1 LNIIDLPLTRFRS
14 RWKMSHII
22 KIIIIFILFSKLATT
37 VEANVVQGNSTLT
50 LPFPVKTIKQ
60 ESKILPKIAL
70 VTNVT
75 DEPSLQSGDNNKIP
89 GNSLALSLRDVVMRT
104 LVSNLAIEV
113 EGFNSKVKAE
123 NVIDGESKFDAT
135 FEINLSE
142 EEEVRQQSNAFS
154 SPVKSRNKS
163 HNWDFSLTQK
173 LVTGADYKLS
183 FTNDRNRTNSVTA
196 GLNPSYFTEM
206 VFSLTQPLLKNFGI
220 DLTKRNIYIANN
232 EVNISDYVFEDKVID
247 IISDVENVYWDLVFS
262 IEDLAVKKKS
272 LERARNLERQV
283 KAQVEVGTMA
293 EIETLQ
299 AQSEVASRDE
309 SLLVAQDLIQDNED
323 ILKNILNIDY
333 GSEEGLKAIYPSD
346 RPEMVADE
354 INLYQAIKD
363 TLLNRPDYLGKKK
376 ELENKNIL
384 VKFRENQL
392 YPTVDL
398 FGTMGLNGL
407 SGDAITVNSG
417 TFQGRSK
424 YGGDYGTALSDSL
437 TGKFYNWEVGLKL
450 SYPLGN
456 RSAKAQLSA
465 SRLEKAQLIL
475 SIKDLEKSII
485 VEVREAVRQLKTDL
499 KRINATRIA
508 RKLAEEKLKAEEKK
522 FEVGLSTSFSVLEF
536 QEDLAEEQSNEIK
549 ALIDFKKSKIRLR
562 QVMATTLKENDIK
575 LKSKEN
581 T

>member
-1 LNIIDLPLTRFRS
+1 
-14 RWKMSHII
+14 MSHII

-75 DEPSLQSGDNNKIP
+75 DELSLQSGDNNKIP

-283 KAQVEVGTMA
+283 KAQVAVGTMA

-407 SGDAITVNSG
+407 SGDAITVNTG

-437 TGKFYNWEVGLKL
+437 TGKFYNWEVGIKL

>member
-1 LNIIDLPLTRFRS
+1 
-14 RWKMSHII
+14 MSHII

-89 GNSLALSLRDVVMRT
+89 GNSLAFSLRDVVMRT

-183 FTNDRNRTNSVTA
+183 FTNDRNKTNSVTA

-283 KAQVEVGTMA
+283 KAQVAVGTMA

>member
-1 LNIIDLPLTRFRS
+1 
-14 RWKMSHII
+14 MSHII

-183 FTNDRNRTNSVTA
+183 FTNDRNKTNSVTA

-283 KAQVEVGTMA
+283 KAQVAVGTMA

>member
-1 LNIIDLPLTRFRS
+1 
-14 RWKMSHII
+14 MSHII

-75 DEPSLQSGDNNKIP
+75 DELSLQSGDNNKIP

-283 KAQVEVGTMA
+283 KAQVAVGTMA

>member
-1 LNIIDLPLTRFRS
+1 
-14 RWKMSHII
+14 
-22 KIIIIFILFSKLATT
+22 
-37 VEANVVQGNSTLT
+37 VEANVAQENSALI
-50 LPFPVKTIKQ
+50 LPSPVKTIKQ
-60 ESKILPKIAL
+60 KSKILPKIAL
-70 VTNVT
+70 ATNAL

-104 LVSNLAIEV
+104 LASNVAIEV

-123 NVIDGESKFDAT
+123 NVIDGESEFDAT

-142 EEEVRQQSNAFS
+142 EEETRQQSNAFS
-154 SPVKSRNKS
+154 SPVKSRNKN
-163 HNWDFSLTQK
+163 HNWDLSLTQK
-173 LVTGADYKLS
+173 LVTGADYELS
-183 FTNDRNRTNSVTA
+183 FTNDRNKTNSVTA
-196 GLNPSYFTEM
+196 GLNPSYFSEM

-220 DLTKRNIYIANN
+220 DLNKRNIYIANN

-247 IISDVENVYWDLVFS
+247 IISDVENVYWDLVFT

-272 LERARNLERQV
+272 LERARDLERQV
-283 KAQVEVGTMA
+283 KAQVAVGTMA

-333 GSEEGLKAIYPSD
+333 GSEEGLKAIHPSD
-346 RPEMVADE
+346 RPEIVIDE
-354 INLYQAIKD
+354 INLNEAIKD

-407 SGDAITVNSG
+407 SGDAITVNTG
-417 TFQGRSK
+417 TFQGKSK

-437 TGKFYNWEVGLKL
+437 TGKFYNWEVGINL

-456 RSAKAQLSA
+456 RSAKAQLAA

-485 VEVREAVRQLKTDL
+485 VEVREAIRQLKTDL

-522 FEVGLSTSFSVLEF
+522 FEVGLSTSFNVLEF

-549 ALIDFKKSKIRLR
+549 ALIDYKKSKIRLR

>member
-1 LNIIDLPLTRFRS
+1 
-14 RWKMSHII
+14 MSHII

-89 GNSLALSLRDVVMRT
+89 GNSLSLSLSDVVMRT

-232 EVNISDYVFEDKVID
+232 EVNISDYVFKDKVID

-283 KAQVEVGTMA
+283 KAQVAVGTMA

-536 QEDLAEEQSNEIK
+536 QEDLAEQQSNEIK

>member
-1 LNIIDLPLTRFRS
+1 
-14 RWKMSHII
+14 M
-22 KIIIIFILFSKLATT
+22 
-37 VEANVVQGNSTLT
+37 
-50 LPFPVKTIKQ
+50 
-60 ESKILPKIAL
+60 
-70 VTNVT
+70 
-75 DEPSLQSGDNNKIP
+75 
-89 GNSLALSLRDVVMRT
+89 
-104 LVSNLAIEV
+104 
-113 EGFNSKVKAE
+113 
-123 NVIDGESKFDAT
+123 
-135 FEINLSE
+135 
-142 EEEVRQQSNAFS
+142 RQQSNAFS

-283 KAQVEVGTMA
+283 KAQVAVGTMA

>member
-1 LNIIDLPLTRFRS
+1 
-14 RWKMSHII
+14 MSHII

-89 GNSLALSLRDVVMRT
+89 GNSLSLSLSDVVMRT

>member
-1 LNIIDLPLTRFRS
+1 
-14 RWKMSHII
+14 MSHII

-283 KAQVEVGTMA
+283 KAQVAVGTMA

-333 GSEEGLKAIYPSD
+333 GSEEGLKAIHPSD

-354 INLYQAIKD
+354 INLYLAIKD

-437 TGKFYNWEVGLKL
+437 TGKFYNWEVGIKL

>member
-1 LNIIDLPLTRFRS
+1 
-14 RWKMSHII
+14 MSHII

-283 KAQVEVGTMA
+283 KAQVAVGTMA

>member
-1 LNIIDLPLTRFRS
+1 
-14 RWKMSHII
+14 
-22 KIIIIFILFSKLATT
+22 SKLATT

-75 DEPSLQSGDNNKIP
+75 DELSLQSGDNNKIP

-283 KAQVEVGTMA
+283 KAQVAVGTMA

>member
-1 LNIIDLPLTRFRS
+1 
-14 RWKMSHII
+14 MSHII

-232 EVNISDYVFEDKVID
+232 EVNISDYVFKDKVID

-283 KAQVEVGTMA
+283 KAQVAVGTMA

-437 TGKFYNWEVGLKL
+437 TGKFYNWEVGIKL

>member
-1 LNIIDLPLTRFRS
+1 
-14 RWKMSHII
+14 MSHII

-60 ESKILPKIAL
+60 ESKMLPKIAL

-283 KAQVEVGTMA
+283 KAQVAVGTMA

>member
-1 LNIIDLPLTRFRS
+1 
-14 RWKMSHII
+14 MSHII

-75 DEPSLQSGDNNKIP
+75 DELSLQSGDNNKIP

-283 KAQVEVGTMA
+283 KAQVAVGTMA

-333 GSEEGLKAIYPSD
+333 GSEEGLKAIHPSD

-354 INLYQAIKD
+354 INLNQAIKD

-437 TGKFYNWEVGLKL
+437 TGKFYNWEVGIKL

>member
-1 LNIIDLPLTRFRS
+1 
-14 RWKMSHII
+14 MSHII

-89 GNSLALSLRDVVMRT
+89 ANSLALSLRDVVMRT

-283 KAQVEVGTMA
+283 KAQVAVGTMA

>member
-1 LNIIDLPLTRFRS
+1 
-14 RWKMSHII
+14 MSHII

-104 LVSNLAIEV
+104 LVSNVAIEV

-183 FTNDRNRTNSVTA
+183 FTNDRNKTNSVTA

-232 EVNISDYVFEDKVID
+232 EVNISDYVFKDKVID
-247 IISDVENVYWDLVFS
+247 IISNVENVYWDLVFS

-283 KAQVEVGTMA
+283 KAQVAVGTMA

>member
-1 LNIIDLPLTRFRS
+1 
-14 RWKMSHII
+14 MSHII

-89 GNSLALSLRDVVMRT
+89 GNSLALSLSDVVMRT

-283 KAQVEVGTMA
+283 KAQVAVGTMA

>member
-1 LNIIDLPLTRFRS
+1 
-14 RWKMSHII
+14 MSHII

-75 DEPSLQSGDNNKIP
+75 DEPSLQSRDNNKIP
-89 GNSLALSLRDVVMRT
+89 ANSLALSLRDVVMRT

-183 FTNDRNRTNSVTA
+183 FTNDRNKTNSVTA

>member
-1 LNIIDLPLTRFRS
+1 
-14 RWKMSHII
+14 MSHII

-283 KAQVEVGTMA
+283 KAQVAVGTMA

-333 GSEEGLKAIYPSD
+333 GSEEGLKAIHPSD

>member
-1 LNIIDLPLTRFRS
+1 
-14 RWKMSHII
+14 MSHII

-89 GNSLALSLRDVVMRT
+89 GNSLSLSLRDVVMRT

-283 KAQVEVGTMA
+283 KAQVAVGTMA

-333 GSEEGLKAIYPSD
+333 GSEEGLKAIHPSD

-354 INLYQAIKD
+354 INLNQAIKD

>member
-1 LNIIDLPLTRFRS
+1 
-14 RWKMSHII
+14 
-22 KIIIIFILFSKLATT
+22 
-37 VEANVVQGNSTLT
+37 
-50 LPFPVKTIKQ
+50 
-60 ESKILPKIAL
+60 
-70 VTNVT
+70 
-75 DEPSLQSGDNNKIP
+75 
-89 GNSLALSLRDVVMRT
+89 
-104 LVSNLAIEV
+104 
-113 EGFNSKVKAE
+113 
-123 NVIDGESKFDAT
+123 
-135 FEINLSE
+135 
-142 EEEVRQQSNAFS
+142 
-154 SPVKSRNKS
+154 
-163 HNWDFSLTQK
+163 
-173 LVTGADYKLS
+173 
-183 FTNDRNRTNSVTA
+183 
-196 GLNPSYFTEM
+196 
-206 VFSLTQPLLKNFGI
+206 
-220 DLTKRNIYIANN
+220 
-232 EVNISDYVFEDKVID
+232 
-247 IISDVENVYWDLVFS
+247 
-262 IEDLAVKKKS
+262 
-272 LERARNLERQV
+272 
-283 KAQVEVGTMA
+283 
-293 EIETLQ
+293 
-299 AQSEVASRDE
+299 
-309 SLLVAQDLIQDNED
+309 
-323 ILKNILNIDY
+323 
-333 GSEEGLKAIYPSD
+333 
-346 RPEMVADE
+346 MVADE

-437 TGKFYNWEVGLKL
+437 TGKFYNWEVGIKL

>member
-1 LNIIDLPLTRFRS
+1 
-14 RWKMSHII
+14 MSHLV
-22 KIIIIFILFSKLATT
+22 KIILIFILFYPFATT
-37 VEANVVQGNSTLT
+37 VEANVAQGNFALT
-50 LPFPVKTIKQ
+50 LPSPVKTIKQ
-60 ESKILPKIAL
+60 KSKKLPKIAL
-70 VTNVT
+70 ATNAL
-75 DEPSLQSGDNNKIP
+75 DEPSLQSGDNNKLP

-104 LVSNLAIEV
+104 LASNVAIEV

-123 NVIDGESKFDAT
+123 NVIDGESEFDAT

-142 EEEVRQQSNAFS
+142 EEETRQQSNAFS
-154 SPVKSRNKS
+154 SPVKSRNKN
-163 HNWDFSLTQK
+163 HNWDLSLTQK
-173 LVTGADYKLS
+173 LVTGADYELS
-183 FTNDRNRTNSVTA
+183 FTNDRNKTNSVTA
-196 GLNPSYFTEM
+196 GLNPSYFSEM

-220 DLTKRNIYIANN
+220 DLNKRNIYIANN

-247 IISDVENVYWDLVFS
+247 IISDVENVYWDLVFT

-272 LERARNLERQV
+272 LERARDLERQV
-283 KAQVEVGTMA
+283 KAQVAVGTMA

-333 GSEEGLKAIYPSD
+333 GSEEGLKAIHPSD
-346 RPEMVADE
+346 RPEIVIDE
-354 INLYQAIKD
+354 INLNEAIKD

-407 SGDAITVNSG
+407 SGDAITVNTG
-417 TFQGRSK
+417 TFQGKSK

-437 TGKFYNWEVGLKL
+437 TGKFYNWEVGINL

-456 RSAKAQLSA
+456 RSAKAQLAA

-485 VEVREAVRQLKTDL
+485 VEVREAIRQLKTDL

-522 FEVGLSTSFSVLEF
+522 FEVGLSTSFNVLEF

-549 ALIDFKKSKIRLR
+549 ALIDYKKSKIRLR

>member
-1 LNIIDLPLTRFRS
+1 
-14 RWKMSHII
+14 MSHII

-104 LVSNLAIEV
+104 LVSNVAIEV
-113 EGFNSKVKAE
+113 EKFNSKVKAE

-183 FTNDRNRTNSVTA
+183 FTNDRNKTNSVTA

-232 EVNISDYVFEDKVID
+232 EVNISDYVFKDKVID
-247 IISDVENVYWDLVFS
+247 IISNVENVYWDLVFS

-283 KAQVEVGTMA
+283 KAQVAVGTMA

>member
-1 LNIIDLPLTRFRS
+1 
-14 RWKMSHII
+14 MSHLV
-22 KIIIIFILFSKLATT
+22 KIILIFILFSPLATT
-37 VEANVVQGNSTLT
+37 VEANVAQENSALI
-50 LPFPVKTIKQ
+50 LPSPVKTIKQ
-60 ESKILPKIAL
+60 KSKKLPKIAL
-70 VTNVT
+70 ATNAL
-75 DEPSLQSGDNNKIP
+75 DEPSLQSGDNNKFP

-104 LVSNLAIEV
+104 LASNVAIEV

-123 NVIDGESKFDAT
+123 NVIDGESEFDAT

-142 EEEVRQQSNAFS
+142 EEETRQQSNAFS
-154 SPVKSRNKS
+154 SPVKSRNKN
-163 HNWDFSLTQK
+163 HNWDLSLTQK
-173 LVTGADYKLS
+173 LVTGADYELS
-183 FTNDRNRTNSVTA
+183 FTNDRNKTNSVTA
-196 GLNPSYFTEM
+196 GLNPSYFSEM

-220 DLTKRNIYIANN
+220 DLNKRNIYIANN

-247 IISDVENVYWDLVFS
+247 IISDVENVYWDLVFT

-272 LERARNLERQV
+272 LERARNFERQV
-283 KAQVEVGTMA
+283 KAQVAVGTMA

-333 GSEEGLKAIYPSD
+333 GSEEGLKAIHPSD
-346 RPEMVADE
+346 RPEIVIDE
-354 INLYQAIKD
+354 INLNEAIKD

-407 SGDAITVNSG
+407 SGDAITINTG
-417 TFQGRSK
+417 TFKGKSK
-424 YGGDYGTALSDSL
+424 FGGDYGTALSDSL
-437 TGKFYNWEVGLKL
+437 TGKFYNWEVGINL

-456 RSAKAQLSA
+456 RSAKAQLAA

-485 VEVREAVRQLKTDL
+485 VEVREAIRQLKTDL

-522 FEVGLSTSFSVLEF
+522 FEVGLSTSFNVLEF

-549 ALIDFKKSKIRLR
+549 ALIDYKKSKIRLR

>member
-1 LNIIDLPLTRFRS
+1 
-14 RWKMSHII
+14 MSHII

-89 GNSLALSLRDVVMRT
+89 GNSLSLSLSDVVMRT

-283 KAQVEVGTMA
+283 KAQVAVGTMA

-333 GSEEGLKAIYPSD
+333 GSEEGLKAIHPSD

>member
-1 LNIIDLPLTRFRS
+1 
-14 RWKMSHII
+14 MSHII

-283 KAQVEVGTMA
+283 KAQVAVGTMA

-323 ILKNILNIDY
+323 ILKNILNIEY
-333 GSEEGLKAIYPSD
+333 GSEEGLRAIHPSD

>member
-1 LNIIDLPLTRFRS
+1 
-14 RWKMSHII
+14 MSHII

-89 GNSLALSLRDVVMRT
+89 GNSLSLSLSDVVMRT

-283 KAQVEVGTMA
+283 KAQVAVGTMA

>member
-1 LNIIDLPLTRFRS
+1 
-14 RWKMSHII
+14 MSHII

-232 EVNISDYVFEDKVID
+232 EVNISDYVFKDKVID

-283 KAQVEVGTMA
+283 KAQVAVGTMA

>member
-1 LNIIDLPLTRFRS
+1 
-14 RWKMSHII
+14 MSHII

-75 DEPSLQSGDNNKIP
+75 DELSLQSGDNNKIP

-283 KAQVEVGTMA
+283 KAQVAVGTMA

-333 GSEEGLKAIYPSD
+333 GSEEGLKAIHPSD
-346 RPEMVADE
+346 RPDMVVDE
-354 INLYQAIKD
+354 INLNEAIKD